1 MSEMVRYIVF
11 CEMTPE
17 FLQMSLEERKELPLS
32 WSQVASQF
40 GVKMLFWGMPLGV
53 HEHVVC
59 VFEAN
64 GSNEKYFK
72 FQREWLAL
80 GTPEAGR
87 YVKNTRTITV
97 Y

>member
-1 MSEMVRYIVF
+1 LTEMVRYIVF
-11 CEMTPE
+11 CEMTPA
-17 FLQMSLEERKELPLS
+17 FLQLTLEERKELPLM
-32 WSQVASQF
+32 WSQVASQY

-59 VFEAN
+59 VFESN
-64 GSNEKYFK
+64 GNNEKYFK
-72 FQREWLAL
+72 FQREWLSL
-80 GTPEAGR
+80 GTPDAGR